1 MKVKPRWILVMSEF
15 FTPEAI
21 VTQGLFDEKIHVDLP
36 FSGHMHVLT
45 STLFKFEIV
54 EPHAVVQ

>member
-1 MKVKPRWILVMSEF
+1 MSEF
-15 FTPEAI
+15 FTQEAI